1 MYKPIKTEQMKNF
14 TLLAVL
20 LLVLTSCVGRKQIE
34 KQLNS
39 GNYDQAISNALKKL
53 ENNKDKKRKQDYIVM
68 LQDAF
73 YKVVEENHYD
83 INHLK
88 KDGNPEQ
95 YQNIF
100 NIYLDME
107 DRQRAI
113 KAVMP
118 LHINGKL
125 LNLNFNNYTNSIVE
139 YRAKVSNY
147 KYDTALSLMQSNNK
161 IDNRSAFDTLEYIE
175 SINANFKDVRQL
187 IDVAHHQG
195 TDYVI
200 VEIENQT
207 QQIIPTRLQNDLLNF
222 DTYGLNDFWTVY
234 HANANNTIDYDYAMT
249 LQLKRINVSPERIT
263 EKQLLRQKNIV
274 DGWEYVLDSN
284 GNVVK
289 DSLGNDIKQ
298 DKIITAKARLNEFN
312 QFKST
317 QVIANVVYSDL
328 KQNQVLESFQ
338 IDSEFIFDNLYATV
352 NGDKRALTSEDI
364 QILKNRSI
372 RFPSNEQMVYDT
384 GEDLKLKLK
393 NIITRY
399 SFRS

>member
-1 MYKPIKTEQMKNF
+1 MKKI
-14 TLLAVL
+14 TLFAGVL
-20 LLVLTSCVGRKQIE
+20 LILTSCVGRQQIE
-34 KQLNS
+34 KQLHS

-53 ENNKDKKRKQDYIVM
+53 EHNKNKMRKQDYIVM

-73 YKVVEENHYD
+73 YKVVEKNHNT

-100 NIYLDME
+100 DIYLDLE

-125 LNLNFNNYTNSIVE
+125 LKLNFNDYTNSIVD
-139 YRAKVSNY
+139 YRSKVSNY
-147 KYDTALSLMQSNNK
+147 KYDTAVTLMQSSNK
-161 IDNRSAFDTLEYIE
+161 IDNRTAFNTLNYIE
-175 SINANFKDVRQL
+175 SINANFKDVKQL
-187 IDVAHHQG
+187 MDVAHHEG

-200 VEIENQT
+200 VAIENQT
-207 QQIIPTRLQNDLLNF
+207 HQIIPVRLQNDLLNF

-234 HANANNTIDYDYAMT
+234 HADANQEIDYDYAMA
-249 LQLKRINVSPERIT
+249 LKLTRINVSPERIT
-263 EKQLLRQKNIV
+263 ETQLIRKKTIV
-274 DGWEYVLDSN
+274 DGWEYVLDAN

-289 DSLGNDIKQ
+289 DSLGNDITQ
-298 DKIITAKARLNEFN
+298 DKIITTKARFNEFN

-317 QVIANVVYSDL
+317 QVIARVVYSDL
-328 KQNQVLESFQ
+328 KQGQVLESFP

-352 NGDKRALTSEDI
+352 RGDRRALTTEDI
-364 QILKNRSI
+364 EILKNRRI
-372 RFPSNEQMVYDT
+372 GFPSNEQMVFDT

-393 NIITRY
+393 DIIIRY

>member
-1 MYKPIKTEQMKNF
+1 MKNF

-20 LLVLTSCVGRKQIE
+20 LLILTSCVGRKQIE
-34 KQLNS
+34 KQLHS

-53 ENNKDKKRKQDYIVM
+53 KHNKDKKRKQDYVIM
-68 LQDAF
+68 LQDAY
-73 YKVVEENHYD
+73 YKVVQENHNT

-88 KDGNPEQ
+88 KDGNPEL

-100 NIYLDME
+100 NIYLDLE

-125 LNLNFNNYTNSIVE
+125 LTLDFKDYTNSIVN
-139 YRAKVSNY
+139 YRSKVSSY
-147 KYDTALSLMQSNNK
+147 KYDTVISLMESNNK
-161 IDNRSAFDTLEYIE
+161 IYNRNAFETLNYIE
-175 SINANFKDVRQL
+175 SINANFKDVRL
-187 IDVAHHQG
+187 LMEVAHHQG

-200 VEIENQT
+200 VDIENLT
-207 QQIIPTRLQNDLLNF
+207 QQIIPVCLQNELLNF
-222 DTYGLNDFWTVY
+222 NTYGLNDFWTIY
-234 HANANNTIDYDYAMT
+234 HANANNEIDYDYAMA

-263 EKQLLRQKNIV
+263 ETQLIRRKNVV
-274 DGWEYVLDSN
+274 DGWEYVLDAN
-284 GNVVK
+284 GNVAK

-298 DKIITAKARLNEFN
+298 DKIIIAKARFNTIN

-317 QVIANVVYSDL
+317 QIIAIVVYSDL
-328 KQNQVLESFQ
+328 KKNQVLESFP
-338 IDSEFIFDNLYATV
+338 IDSQFVFNNLYATV
-352 NGDKRALTSEDI
+352 RGDKRALTSDDVE
-364 QILKNRSI
+364 ILKNRRI
-372 RFPSNEQMVYDT
+372 RFPSNEQMFFDT
-384 GEDLKLKLK
+384 GENLKLQLR

>member
-1 MYKPIKTEQMKNF
+1 MKNF
-14 TLLAVL
+14 TLLAAL
-20 LLVLTSCVGRKQIE
+20 LLILTSCVGRKQIE
-34 KQLNS
+34 KQLHS
-39 GNYDQAISNALKKL
+39 GNYDLAISNALKKL

-73 YKVVEENHYD
+73 YKVVEENHND

-95 YQNIF
+95 YQHIF
-100 NIYLDME
+100 NTYLDLE

-118 LHINGKL
+118 LHIDGKL
-125 LNLNFNNYTNSIVE
+125 LTLNFNDYTNSIVD
-139 YRAKVSNY
+139 YRAKLSNY
-147 KYDTALSLMQSNNK
+147 KYDTAVSLMQKDNKTNNR
-161 IDNRSAFDTLEYIE
+161 IAFDTLEYIE

-187 IDVAHHQG
+187 MEIAQHQG
-195 TDYVI
+195 TNYVL
-200 VEIENQT
+200 VVIENQT
-207 QQIIPTRLQNDLLNF
+207 NQIIPARLQDDLLNF

-234 HANANNTIDYDYAMT
+234 HAKTNQSIDYDFSMA

-263 EKQLLRQKNIV
+263 EKQLLRQKNII
-274 DGWEYVLDSN
+274 DGWEYVLDAN

-298 DKIITAKARLNEFN
+298 DKIITAKARFNEFN

-317 QVIANVVYSDL
+317 QVNANVVYSDL
-328 KQNQVLESFQ
+328 KQNQVLESFP

-352 NGDKRALTSEDI
+352 KGDKRALTNEDV
-364 QILKNRSI
+364 QILKNRRI
-372 RFPSNEQMVYDT
+372 RFPSNEQMVFDT
-384 GEDLKLKLK
+384 GEDLKFKLK

-399 SFRS
+399 TFRS